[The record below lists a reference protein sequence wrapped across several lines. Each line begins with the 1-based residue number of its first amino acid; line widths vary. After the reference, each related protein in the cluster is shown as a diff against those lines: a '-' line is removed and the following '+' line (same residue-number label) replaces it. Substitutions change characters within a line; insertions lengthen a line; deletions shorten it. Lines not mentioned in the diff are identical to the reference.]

1 MTEHDMEQTPMQGSR
16 VNQMIARSGLCSRRE
31 ADQWIA
37 AGRVTVR
44 GRPAKPGDR
53 VASSDE
59 ITVDGRPIPT
69 PDPPA
74 ILALNKPVGII
85 CTTDRRVND
94 NVIDF
99 LGHPGRIF
107 PIGRLDRDSRGLLL
121 LTSDGSIVNPILR
134 AANAHEK
141 EYKVRVDRPY
151 DDEFLHAMAAG
162 VPILDTR
169 TLPCRVTRTGQDA
182 FRIVLRQGLNRQIR
196 RMCEQL
202 GYRVADLERIRIM
215 NITLGNLKPGQVR
228 ELTPKEIRDLKELL
242 DRKG

>member
-16 VNQMIARSGLCSRRE
+16 VNQMIAQSGLCSRRE

-53 VASSDE
+53 VTSSDE
-59 ITVDGRPIPT
+59 VSVDGHPIPT
-69 PDPPA
+69 PEPPV

-99 LGHPGRIF
+99 LRYPGRIF

-141 EYKVRVDRPY
+141 EYKVRVDRPC
-151 DDEFLHAMAAG
+151 DDDFLQAMAAG

-169 TLPCRVTRTGQDA
+169 TLPCRVTRTGPDS

-202 GYRVADLERIRIM
+202 GYRVADLERVRIM
-215 NITLGNLKPGQVR
+215 NIALGNLKPGQVR
-228 ELTPKEIRDLKELL
+228 VLTPKEIRDLKALL
-242 DRKG
+242 DR

>member
-1 MTEHDMEQTPMQGSR
+1 MTNFEAERDPAQGSR
-16 VNQMIARSGLCSRRE
+16 VNQLIARSGLCSRRE
-31 ADQWIA
+31 ADLWIA

-44 GRPAKPGDR
+44 GAPAKPGDR
-53 VASSDE
+53 AASPDE
-59 ITVDGRPIPT
+59 ILVDGRPLPT
-69 PDPPA
+69 PEPPV

-99 LGHPGRIF
+99 LGYPGRIF

-134 AANAHEK
+134 ASNAHEK
-141 EYKVRVDRPY
+141 EYKVRVDRPF
-151 DDEFLHAMAAG
+151 DDAFLRSMAGG

-169 TLPCRVTRTGQDA
+169 TLPCRVTRTGRDS

-196 RMCEQL
+196 RMCEHF
-202 GYRVADLERIRIM
+202 GYEVVDLERVRIM
-215 NITLGNLKPGQVR
+215 NIALGSLKPGQTR
-228 ELTPKEIRDLKELL
+228 MLTPKEIHDLKQLL
-242 DRKG
+242 DRNR